1 LACACLTK
9 IIDHAHDVSVQ
20 KTERRS
26 RAFFAAYSRKVAI
39 PIPMKNIFG
48 VHLNQFKYSFPF
60 LEKLPVQFL
69 EFIFV

>member
-1 LACACLTK
+1 MCLSYLTK
-9 IIDHAHDVSVQ
+9 TIVHAHGVSVQ

-26 RAFFAAYSRKVAI
+26 RAFFAAYYAKLAI
-39 PIPMKNIFG
+39 PIPLKNIFG
-48 VHLNQFKYSFPF
+48 VHFNLFKYSFPF